1 MDYFSIDMGYVWL
14 FTLAVAIIPAVLGA
28 FLARKEGRRA
38 FLFPLIIFL
47 LGMVTWIG
55 GWLLLILKR
64 NSEKNRELNSLNIL

>member
-1 MDYFSIDMGYVWL
+1 MDYISIDMGFVWL

-28 FLARKEGRRA
+28 FLARKDGRRA
-38 FLFPLIIFL
+38 FLFTLTIFL

-64 NSEKNRELNSLNIL
+64 NSKENIELNSLNIQ